1 MKRTLLLLL
10 ALVLI
15 VSMVACGGKPKD
27 SGRDDAGSSKDTTP
41 SSSAPAATSNPG
53 EVTVVIP
60 AFLFGTY
67 EHIRGDLASPQ
78 IFVETLE
85 HESGVISA
93 EVNADNT
100 VTLVVTEEYQQ
111 SLLHGFDVNIDD
123 WIDEILWERTY
134 PCLDFIQHSSDFQE
148 VKILVYKET
157 YDRSIIEGLAEYPGL
172 FAVLCRCF
180 LGDINPV
187 ITFVFL
193 DNQTGD
199 AIDTLY
205 FSETE

>member
-1 MKRTLLLLL
+1 MKRTFLVLL
-10 ALVLI
+10 AFVLA
-15 VSMVACGGKPKD
+15 VSMVACGGRSKD
-27 SGRDDAGSSKDTTP
+27 SRRDDDGSSKDTTP
-41 SSSAPAATSNPG
+41 SSSAPAATNNPG
-53 EVTVVIP
+53 EVTIVIP

-78 IFVETLE
+78 TFVETLE

-111 SLLHGFDVNIDD
+111 SSLHGFDVNFDD

-134 PCLDFIQHSSDFQE
+134 PCLDFITHSSDFQE

-157 YDRSIIEGLAEYPGL
+157 YDRSIVEGLTEYPGV

-180 LGDINPV
+180 LGDTNPV
-187 ITFVFL
+187 ITFVIV

-199 AIDTLY
+199 PFDTLY
-205 FSETE
+205 FPAK